1 MPSEPAPGAPITGA
15 QRALAIL
22 CGALLALVL
31 LGLSGSSAIAALLS
45 VSGGSDTSEL
55 ELSQPETITVA
66 WGGAPLGGAP
76 PIPSQAQT
84 QAGPNPN
91 ADLIVYW
98 GDGCPNCDAQEEWL
112 AQVEEEYPDLRIDR
126 REVWFNES
134 NKDLFL
140 ADAERLGFDA
150 VGVPTTIASER
161 VWIGWSPQIE
171 QDMSGAVAVMERGDV
186 PRGGVFGTPE
196 AGSCTQGDSMCG
208 GEDQGLTI
216 NAPLFGEISLSADS
230 LLLST
235 VIIGFVDGVNP
246 CSLWVLSV
254 LLAIVLR
261 TRSRRR
267 VLAIGTT
274 FLAVTTIMYALYM
287 AAMYSALAV
296 VGFMGWIQVVVA
308 LVAGTFG
315 VVSVKDYLAF
325 GKGISF
331 TIRDKDKPGIYQRMR
346 KAANTKA
353 LIPALGATVVLA
365 VGVSLLETPCTAGFP
380 VLWTGMLHANGV
392 GAAETVGLFVAYM
405 VPFLLDELI
414 IFGLAVLTMRAAKFQ
429 EKHGELLKLFAGV
442 TMLALAAT
450 MLVNP
455 ALMENPLLALG
466 LFAAAFALAWLI
478 HVATTR
484 IRAAKD
490 VPQPQFEH
498 VDKSS

>member
-1 MPSEPAPGAPITGA
+1 MSSVPVTGS

-22 CGALLALVL
+22 CGALLALAV
-31 LGLSGSSAIAALLS
+31 LGLAGSSAIAALLS
-45 VSGGSDTSEL
+45 VTGGPDDVEL
-55 ELSQPETITVA
+55 ELTQPDTMTVA
-66 WGGAPLGGAP
+66 WDGAPLRGAWALP
-76 PIPSQAQT
+76 KRATLDPD
-84 QAGPNPN
+84 
-91 ADLIVYW
+91 ADLVVFW
-98 GDGCPNCDAQEEWL
+98 GDGCPNCDAQEVWL
-112 AQVEEEYPDLRIDR
+112 AQVEQQHPDLNIVRY
-126 REVWFNES
+126 EVWFNEA
-134 NKDLFL
+134 NKELFESE
-140 ADAERLGFDA
+140 AQRLGFDA

-171 QDMSGAVAVMERGDV
+171 QDMSGAVAVMERGEV
-186 PRGGVFGTPE
+186 PRGGVFGTSE
-196 AGSCTQGDSMCG
+196 AGSCVQDDAMCG
-208 GEDQGLTI
+208 TQDSGLTI
-216 NAPLFGEISLSADS
+216 NAPVFGEITLNADS
-230 LLLST
+230 LLVST
-235 VIIGFVDGVNP
+235 IIIGFVDGVNP

-296 VGFMGWIQVVVA
+296 VGFMGWIQIVVA
-308 LVAGTFG
+308 LVAATFG
-315 VVSVKDYLAF
+315 VVSVKDYFAF
-325 GKGISF
+325 GKGLSF

-414 IFGLAVLTMRAAKFQ
+414 IFGLAVATMRAAKFQ

-442 TMLALAAT
+442 TMLALAAV
-450 MLVNP
+450 MLINP

-466 LFAAAFALAWLI
+466 LFAAAFALATVI
-478 HVATTR
+478 HVVTAR
-484 IRAAKD
+484 VRRARGAASG
-490 VPQPQFEH
+490 E
-498 VDKSS
+498 VDSPGTQSAARSSIE

>member
-1 MPSEPAPGAPITGA
+1 MPSVPATAAPISGA

-45 VSGGSDTSEL
+45 VTGGSDNIDL
-55 ELSQPETITVA
+55 EFTQPETITVA
-66 WGGAPLGGAP
+66 WDGAQLRGASALA
-76 PIPSQAQT
+76 SQAT
-84 QAGPNPN
+84 PNPD
-91 ADLIVYW
+91 ADLVVYW
-98 GDGCPNCDAQEEWL
+98 GDGCPNCDAQEKWL
-112 AQVEEEYPDLRIDR
+112 AQVEEQYPDLTIDR
-126 REVWFNES
+126 REVWFNDA

-140 ADAERLGFDA
+140 ADANRLGFDA

-171 QDMSGAVAVMERGDV
+171 QDMSGAVAVIERGDV
-186 PRGGVFGTPE
+186 PPGGVFGTPE
-196 AGSCTQGDSMCG
+196 AGSCVQGDGVCD
-208 GEDQGLTI
+208 GEDPGLTI
-216 NAPLFGEISLSADS
+216 NAPLFGELSLNADS
-230 LLLST
+230 LLVST
-235 VIIGFVDGVNP
+235 IIIGFVDGVNP

-274 FLAVTTIMYALYM
+274 FLIVTTIMYALYM

-315 VVSVKDYLAF
+315 VVSVKDYFAF

-346 KAANTKA
+346 RAANTKA
-353 LIPALGATVVLA
+353 LIPALGATIVLA

-392 GAAETVGLFVAYM
+392 GTAETVGLFVAYM
-405 VPFLLDELI
+405 VPFLLDELV

-450 MLVNP
+450 MLINP
-455 ALMENPLLALG
+455 ALMENPVLALV

-478 HVATTR
+478 HLVTKRVRTKR
-484 IRAAKD
+484 GLE
-490 VPQPQFEH
+490 QPQVERAG
-498 VDKSS
+498 KT

>member
-1 MPSEPAPGAPITGA
+1 MTSVPVTGAPLTGPR
-15 QRALAIL
+15 RALAIL

-45 VSGGSDTSEL
+45 VTNGSDNTGL
-55 ELSQPETITVA
+55 KIAQPETVTVA
-66 WGGAPLGGAP
+66 WDGAQLRGA
-76 PIPSQAQT
+76 SSLSTQT
-84 QAGPNPN
+84 MLDPN
-91 ADLIVYW
+91 ADLVVYW
-98 GDGCPNCDAQEEWL
+98 GDGCPNCDAQEVWL
-112 AQVEEEYPDLRIDR
+112 AQVEEQHPDLNIVRY
-126 REVWFNES
+126 EVWFDAD
-134 NKDLFL
+134 NKALFQAE
-140 ADAERLGFDA
+140 ADRLGFDA
-150 VGVPTTIASER
+150 IGVPTTVAHER

-171 QDMSGAVAVMERGDV
+171 QDMSGAVSVIERGDV

-196 AGSCTQGDSMCG
+196 AGSCTQGDAMCG
-208 GEDQGLTI
+208 GEDNALTI
-216 NAPLFGEISLSADS
+216 NAPVFGEISLNADS
-230 LLLST
+230 LLVST
-235 VIIGFVDGVNP
+235 IIIGFVDGVNP

-261 TRSRRR
+261 TRSRKR
-267 VLAIGTT
+267 VLAIGIT
-274 FLAVTTIMYALYM
+274 FLSVTTIMYALYM

-315 VVSVKDYLAF
+315 VVSVKDYFAF
-325 GKGISF
+325 GKGLSF

-353 LIPALGATVVLA
+353 LLPALGATVVLA

-392 GAAETVGLFVAYM
+392 GPAETVGLFTAYM

-414 IFGLAVLTMRAAKFQ
+414 IFGLAVATMRAAKFQ

-442 TMLALAAT
+442 TMLALAAV

-466 LFAAAFALAWLI
+466 LFAAAFALAAVI
-478 HVATTR
+478 HIIATR
-484 IRAAKD
+484 IRRARDHAP
-490 VPQPQFEH
+490 PQVER
-498 VDKSS
+498 SRT